1 MDGWIIYINETIPMV
16 TRSDGGGGEDILMG
30 TLQDNRRGVC
40 VYVFTVH
47 LTAAAADDDYLVGGH
62 SSLEELGNFLSLAL

>member
-1 MDGWIIYINETIPMV
+1 MV
-16 TRSDGGGGEDILMG
+16 TRSGGGGGGEDILMG

-47 LTAAAADDDYLVGGH
+47 LTAAAADDDDYLVGGH